1 MKWLSKLT
9 CNPKAVDEQSR
20 IALQKDVIHVCS
32 LNLCERSL
40 FISPCLSSCGCDL
53 SYHLTCLIGRIMVAH
68 RYYYFHYFP
77 WITSFVQTCSQ
88 VKFYSVNFQ
97 SISWSL
103 WGKQFGNMAV
113 VHSFVYQ
120 WDQIGDEFTH
130 QTASKLFPEGTVLA
144 ALLNSTLSQSLH
156 PLHPSPSAFVLGEH
170 AWKMPRYPL
179 SMLWEQVPTKIWAQ
193 GRSRWAVWRIWGASQ
208 TKEVF

>member
-77 WITSFVQTCSQ
+77 WVTSFVQTCSQ

-130 QTASKLFPEGTVLA
+130 QQHQSFSQKVPC
-144 ALLNSTLSQSLH
+144 LLHCSTPSCPSHSTPYTLL
-156 PLHPSPSAFVLGEH
+156 PL
-170 AWKMPRYPL
+170 PL
-179 SMLWEQVPTKIWAQ
+179 S
-193 GRSRWAVWRIWGASQ
+193 
-208 TKEVF
+208 